1 MGLFNK
7 LKNKE
12 TSDFKNAY
20 VGKPNFYN
28 GKDGKP
34 FGVFAL
40 TEDTLTLLPKN
51 PKVLYKVDNMEID
64 DWKLMFVSITDGVL
78 KDTDYYVAIDKLKKY
93 VIKENTENILI
104 KGLSLEE
111 LKNILK

>member
-1 MGLFNK
+1 MGLFAK

-12 TSDFKNAY
+12 KSDFKNAY

-28 GKDGKP
+28 GKAGKP
-34 FGVFAL
+34 FGVFTL

-64 DWKLMFVSITDGVL
+64 DWKLMLVSKTDGVL
-78 KDTDYYVAIDKLKKY
+78 KDIDYYVAIDKLKKY

-104 KGLSLEE
+104 RGLSLKE

>member
-1 MGLFNK
+1 MGLFDK

-12 TSDFKNAY
+12 KSDFKNAY
-20 VGKPNFYN
+20 VGKPSFYN
-28 GKDGKP
+28 GKDGGP

-64 DWKLMFVSITDGVL
+64 DWKLMLVSTTNGVL
-78 KDTDYYVAIDKLKKY
+78 KDVNYYVAIDKLKKY
-93 VIKENTENILI
+93 VIRENTENILI

-111 LKNILK
+111 LKDILK

>member
-1 MGLFNK
+1 MGLFDK

-12 TSDFKNAY
+12 KGDFKNAY
-20 VGKPNFYN
+20 VGKPNFYS

-64 DWKLMFVSITDGVL
+64 DWKLMLVSTTYGVL
-78 KDTDYYVAIDKLKKY
+78 KDLDYYVAIDKLKKY
-93 VIKENTENILI
+93 IIKENTENILI